1 MKLTING
8 VEQKESDLKGETL
21 EAILDMMVK
30 NSPGSYVRLIWL
42 DQKNSQLMTEKLCK
56 KNLPILIS

>member
-8 VEQKESDLKGETL
+8 VEQAESELKGETL

-30 NSPGSYVRLIWL
+30 IHLVLI
-42 DQKNSQLMTEKLCK
+42 
-56 KNLPILIS
+56 